1 MGGSCPLR
9 GCCMMSIAELR
20 DRQSMS
26 LEFKIRYSTLKI
38 QEWYEHFNGQVC
50 VSKSGLD
57 SVVLLDLVRSVYP
70 DVPAVFVDTGQEN
83 ATVVDH
89 NKSVP
94 NCIFIKPKKNFY
106 DVVQTH
112 GYPVISKLVS
122 RYLSD
127 LQNPND
133 RNHVTRKLRL
143 TGIRGDGT
151 RGNSVMML
159 PQIYRYLI
167 NSGYR
172 FSDICC
178 KILKKKPLM
187 QFQKEFKLYPYIG
200 TMAVDSQVRELS
212 YLKSG
217 CNAFDACSPCSTPIS
232 IWTRQDILEYA
243 SAKSLPYPACYGSI
257 ISCPA
262 GLKTT
267 GEQSTGCEAC
277 LFGIRQDP
285 LRIERIKTWSPA
297 RYNFFM
303 DSLNYRSLVP
313 LLISP
318 QMDLFG
324 GAL

>member
-1 MGGSCPLR
+1 MI
-9 GCCMMSIAELR
+9 SITELR

-26 LEFKIRYSTLKI
+26 LEFKIKYSILKI

-83 ATVVDH
+83 STVVEH
-89 NKSVP
+89 NKSVK
-94 NCIFIKPKKNFY
+94 NCLFIKPKTSFF
-106 DVVQTH
+106 DVVKKH

-133 RNHVTRKLRL
+133 QNYVTRKLRL

-151 RGNSVMML
+151 RGNSILML
-159 PQIYRYLI
+159 PHVYRYLI
-167 NSGYR
+167 DCGFR

-178 KILKKKPLM
+178 KVLKKKPLY
-187 QFQKEFKLYPYIG
+187 QFQKENKLFPFIG

-217 CNAFDACSPCSTPIS
+217 CNAFDSCSPCSTPIS
-232 IWTRQDILEYA
+232 IWTRQDILRYA

-257 ISCPA
+257 APCSA
-262 GLKTT
+262 GLCTT

-285 LRIERIKTWSPA
+285 GRIERIKTWSPP
-297 RYNFFM
+297 RYNFYM
-303 DSLNYRSLVP
+303 DKLNYRSLVP